1 MMLEV
6 DVLVIGAGGAG
17 CRAAIAAADGGA
29 SVLMVSKAAPGRAGA
44 TAHPVA
50 EMAGYNAG
58 DPVVPQDVQ
67 RHYED
72 MVAAGQG
79 MADKKL
85 AAIVA
90 VGAPD
95 TIKQLEKWGVRFEQ
109 ENGSYYIFKSCFSS
123 SPRTHVIRGHGEPIL
138 KAIIGQIKQRSN
150 IRVMN
155 GITVMGLSVSHG
167 ACVGAYGLCGGEMIH
182 IGAKAVVLATGGSG
196 YIFERNMNP
205 YDVTGDGYSMAYHA
219 GASLT
224 NMEFM
229 QIGMGFSWPLENI
242 FNGYIWEGM
251 PKLTAADG
259 GDIFD
264 GVLPESLNTR
274 DVMHEHRKHF
284 PFSTSDC
291 SKYLEIAVHRAVREG
306 RGTEHRGISIDLS
319 CMTDGYVASLP
330 DDCGIRHMWP
340 IAKEYMLSKGVDLLS
355 DKVEV
360 ACYAHAINGGVK
372 IGTDAMSDIDGLFAA
387 GECAGGPHG
396 ADRLGGNMMVTCQ
409 VFGAIAGSN
418 AAAYA
423 LRSRR
428 GEADA
433 ESVSRMEEME
443 HILYR
448 KADTE
453 EMLSRLKKETQDCL
467 LVGRTEDGLLH
478 LAEAIRCLSAQL
490 EDSPVADVPDEH
502 NVVLYHG
509 LTAAMLMCE
518 SARRRKESRGAHH
531 RADYP
536 EKDAAYGRPF
546 TLWKSGS
553 GAAQME

>member
-1 MMLEV
+1 MKLNV
-6 DVLVIGAGGAG
+6 DVLIIGAGGAG
-17 CRAAIAAADGGA
+17 CRAAIGAADCGA
-29 SVLMVSKAAPGRAGA
+29 SVLMVSKVAPGKAGA

-72 MVAAGQG
+72 MIAAGQG
-79 MADKKL
+79 MANEKL

-90 VGAPD
+90 AGAPA
-95 TIKQLEKWGVRFEQ
+95 TIKQLEGWGVRFEH
-109 ENGSYYIFKSCFSS
+109 ENGDYYIFKSCFSR

-138 KAIIGQIKQRSN
+138 KAMIEQIRQRPN
-150 IRVMN
+150 IRVMD
-155 GITVMGLSVSHG
+155 GVTVMGLSISGG
-167 ACVGAYGLCGGEMIH
+167 ACVGAYGFSHGEMLH

-196 YIFERNMNP
+196 YIFERNLNP

-242 FNGYIWEGM
+242 FNGYIWEGT
-251 PKLTAADG
+251 PKLCASDG
-259 GDIFD
+259 GDIFN
-264 GVLPESLNTR
+264 GVLPDSLTAR

-291 SKYLEIAVHRAVREG
+291 SKYLEIAVHKTVREG
-306 RGTEHRGISIDLS
+306 RGTEHRGVSIDLS
-319 CMTDGYVASLP
+319 HMTDEYIASLP
-330 DDCGIRHMWP
+330 DDCGIHHMWP
-340 IAKEYMLSKGVDLLS
+340 IAREYMLSKGIDLLR

-360 ACYAHAINGGVK
+360 ACYAHAVNGGVK
-372 IGTDAMSDIDGLFAA
+372 IGTDAMSDIEGLFAA

-409 VFGAIAGSN
+409 VFGAIAGAK

-423 LRSRR
+423 FSNER
-428 GEADA
+428 GAADGD
-433 ESVSRMEEME
+433 SLLYMEEME
-443 HILYR
+443 RILY
-448 KADTE
+448 KKVDTD
-453 EMLSRLKKETQDCL
+453 EMFTRLKKETQDSL
-467 LVGRTEDGLLH
+467 LVGRTEEGLNH
-478 LAEAIRCLSAQL
+478 LAEIIRDLSSEL
-490 EDSPVADVPDEH
+490 EDSPTEELPNER

-509 LTAAMLMCE
+509 LTAAALMCE
-518 SARRRKESRGAHH
+518 SARYRKESRGAHH

-536 EKDAAYGRPF
+536 EKNAAYGKPF
-546 TLWKSGS
+546 TLRKSAG
-553 GAAQME
+553 GTPIID

>member
-1 MMLEV
+1 MALDV
-6 DVLVIGAGGAG
+6 DVLIIGAGGAG
-17 CRAAIAAADGGA
+17 CRAAIAAADCGA

-79 MADKKL
+79 MADEKL

-90 VGAPD
+90 AGAPA
-95 TIKQLEKWGVRFEQ
+95 TIKQLESWGVHFEQ
-109 ENGSYYIFKSCFSS
+109 ENGDYYIFKSCFSR

-138 KAIIGQIKQRSN
+138 KAMIEQIRLRPD
-150 IRVMN
+150 IRVMD
-155 GITVMGLSVSHG
+155 GITVMGLNVSGG
-167 ACVGAYGLCGGEMIH
+167 ACTGAYGFCRGEMIH
-182 IGAKAVVLATGGSG
+182 IAAKAVVLATGGSG

-242 FNGYIWEGM
+242 FNGYIWEGT
-251 PKLTAADG
+251 PKLRANDG

-264 GVLPESLNTR
+264 GVLPESLTVR

-291 SKYLEIAVHRAVREG
+291 SKYLEIAVHKAVREG
-306 RGTEHRGISIDLS
+306 RGTEHRGVSIDLS
-319 CMTDGYVASLP
+319 HMTDGYIASLP
-330 DDCGIRHMWP
+330 DDCGIHHMWP
-340 IAKEYMLSKGVDLLS
+340 IAREYMLSKGVDLLH
-355 DKVEV
+355 DKIEV
-360 ACYAHAINGGVK
+360 ACYAHAVNGGVK
-372 IGTDAMSDIDGLFAA
+372 IGADAMSDIEGLFAA

-409 VFGAIAGSN
+409 VFGAIAGSK

-423 LRSRR
+423 LRSVR

-433 ESVSRMEEME
+433 ESVSRMKEME
-443 HILYR
+443 SILYR
-448 KADTE
+448 QADTE
-453 EMLSRLKKETQDCL
+453 EMFKRLKKETQDSL
-467 LVGRTEDGLLH
+467 LVGRTEEGLRR
-478 LAEAIRCLSAQL
+478 LAETVRELSGEL
-490 EDSPVADVPDEH
+490 ENSPAAEYPNER

-509 LTAAMLMCE
+509 LTAAALMCE

-536 EKDAAYGRPF
+536 EKSAEYEKPF
-546 TLWKSGS
+546 TLHKSG
-553 GAAQME
+553 GAPRIE